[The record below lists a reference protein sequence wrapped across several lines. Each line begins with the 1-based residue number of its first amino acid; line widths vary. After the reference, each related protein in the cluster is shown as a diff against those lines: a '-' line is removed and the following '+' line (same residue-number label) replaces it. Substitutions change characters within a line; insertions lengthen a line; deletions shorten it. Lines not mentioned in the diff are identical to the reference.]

1 MVHKITRESDGQY
14 IEEMR
19 ANPIAVHSP
28 GLQRLLNVMRLYR
41 GGDQVILVARREF
54 HDYVIGLMP
63 PNREDPIVL
72 EDDQVFKTREEAEWA
87 LFCRRWFEHT
97 GETIE

>member
-1 MVHKITRESDGQY
+1 MVHKITPESDGQY
-14 IEEMR
+14 IEEFR

-41 GGDQVILVARREF
+41 GGHQPILVARHEF

-72 EDDQVFKTREEAEWA
+72 EDHRVFKTREGAEWE
-87 LFCRRWFEHT
+87 LFRRRWFEHT
-97 GETIE
+97 GEVIE